1 MNPQT
6 LRQQILRDLRR
17 NPKKAG
23 LLALLAGVAIWFW
36 APLFVGWFKGE
47 ELVNAVADQTTPT
60 PAASPVAAV
69 PEGVKTADAAKIAEA
84 ATQTWQQLVR
94 WMDQDPRR
102 KADDVRLERD
112 PFAPPPKPQVK
123 PAPDRSKIA
132 AALPANPE
140 KIGLKLTGTVVGGER
155 RLALINGRPYAEG
168 QAVKAAADAVFVV
181 RHVEAKRVTLERDG
195 KPLVLEVVKP

>member
-1 MNPQT
+1 MNSQT
-6 LRQQILRDLRR
+6 LSQQLLRDLRR
-17 NPKKAG
+17 SPKKAG
-23 LLALLAGVAIWFW
+23 LLALLAGLAIWFW

-69 PEGVKTADAAKIAEA
+69 PEGVKAAEAAKMAEA

-102 KADDVRLERD
+102 KADDIRLERD
-112 PFAPPPKPQVK
+112 PFAPPPKPQGK
-123 PAPDRSKIA
+123 PAADQSKVA

-168 QAVKAAADAVFVV
+168 QAVKAADAVFVV
-181 RHVEAKRVTLERDG
+181 RHVEANRVTLELGG
-195 KPLVLEVVKP
+195 KPLVLETVKQ